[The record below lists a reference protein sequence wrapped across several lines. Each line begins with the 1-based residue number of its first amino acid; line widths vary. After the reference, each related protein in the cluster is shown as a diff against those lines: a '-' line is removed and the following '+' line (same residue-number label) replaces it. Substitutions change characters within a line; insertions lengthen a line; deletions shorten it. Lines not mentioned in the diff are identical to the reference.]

1 MKVHW
6 SRIRQGSMLLIL
18 LTALTGCAERM
29 AAVKPSVVAAPDEPA
44 EIKAIKVSDDGK
56 QVEIT
61 ASKPLTYTFY
71 RTANPAKAVVD
82 LAQTMPGAAKGIQ
95 EVNKGE
101 VNKVDVTSHSFGTG
115 SLSRVEIFL
124 ARDAEFTV
132 SADPAD
138 KSRLVVSLAAPPAAT
153 SIKTEQVL
161 TPTIAPEKD
170 VRASTPSPQAET
182 KVVAAAPAIAKG
194 TVQPSPAPTVQSP
207 VVQSVEKLSEP
218 VHAEKEKT
226 PASEGKS
233 VTAITKASDGILVE
247 VNGGVEA
254 YNSFKLTKP
263 DRLVIDIPG
272 VKSGLSSKTVD
283 INGFGLGKARLGASP
298 EKVRIVF
305 DASQGVLPYYQISK
319 SATGLKILFG
329 DTPFVPVP
337 KKQEAIAAPVAPTV
351 EAPKAAVAAA
361 EPAAAPV
368 AAGSEATPAPVKK
381 SVHPGVATVEAI
393 DFSQKDGNTR
403 LAIRVSGDC
412 VVGKP
417 SKVAKGVSLTLKNC
431 QLPKK
436 LQRSLDTSGFTSVVQ
451 GVTPYAV
458 RVKGGTDARFLVKLR
473 SEAPAT
479 VTRDN
484 DLVILS
490 IKDTYQ
496 AEESPMAKTA
506 PKAKEEKSA
515 EEMSL
520 PDKTAQD
527 SAPAAG
533 AKKYTG
539 RRISLEFS
547 DADIRKIFQ
556 LIAEV
561 SNLNILVSDDVSG
574 TISLKLVNVPW
585 DQALDVIM
593 ENKAL
598 AMQRDGNIVQIRPK
612 SKIKSLDEEER
623 DRIQAEVRKMDLK
636 TVIFDV
642 NFANIADVEKQFK
655 AISSAN
661 FRTDVTVSTDAR
673 TNKVIVVDV
682 EPAIKKMK
690 LLLESLDVPEK
701 QVMIEARIVE
711 ASSNFTRDI
720 GVQWGLSYK
729 DGSASFANLNSVSTS
744 LGGVVSTVLPTVTTG
759 GMATGMSF
767 GKLTS
772 NVQLDL
778 RLSAAATIGQVKI
791 ISTPKVLTVNNKAA
805 KISQGQSVPYQTVS
819 AEGTKT
825 EFVEA
830 ALTLEVTPHI
840 TADGSVSMKIK
851 ASNNSVGS
859 GTPPPINKKEA
870 TTELVVKNGE
880 TTVIGGIYVDS
891 DTETDTGVPFL
902 ADIPLFG
909 WLFKSNTKTKLKN
922 ELLIFITP
930 KIVS

>member
-1 MKVHW
+1 
-6 SRIRQGSMLLIL
+6 MLLIL
-18 LTALTGCAERM
+18 LAALTGCAQRM
-29 AAVKPSVVAAPDEPA
+29 AAVKPPVVATPDEPA
-44 EIKAIKVSDDGK
+44 EIKVIKVSDDGR

-71 RTANPAKAVVD
+71 RMANPAKAVVD
-82 LAQTMPGAAKGIQ
+82 LAQTLPGAAKGVQ

-101 VNKVDVTSHSFGTG
+101 VKKIDVTSHSFGTG

-124 ARDAEFTV
+124 AQDTEFTV
-132 SADPAD
+132 SADPVD
-138 KSRLVVSLAAPPAAT
+138 KSRLVVSVAAPSEAA
-153 SIKTEQVL
+153 SVKTEQVSSPAI
-161 TPTIAPEKD
+161 TPEKD
-170 VRASTPSPQAET
+170 ISVSPSTQNKTEDETAEPSTA
-182 KVVAAAPAIAKG
+182 KVEAPSAQPTAAPMA
-194 TVQPSPAPTVQSP
+194 QSP
-207 VVQSVEKLSEP
+207 VVQSAEKPSETTSVEKNKS
-218 VHAEKEKT
+218 
-226 PASEGKS
+226 PAAEGKS
-233 VTAITKASDGILVE
+233 VIAITKASDGIFVE
-247 VNGGVEA
+247 VSGGVEA
-254 YNSFKLTKP
+254 YNSFKLTQP

-283 INGFGLGKARLGASP
+283 VNGFGIGKARLGPSP

-305 DASQGVLPYYQISK
+305 DALQGVLPHYQISK
-319 SATGLKILFG
+319 SDTGLKIVFA
-329 DTPFVPVP
+329 DTPF
-337 KKQEAIAAPVAPTV
+337 APVSQKHEATAATIAPKV
-351 EAPKAAVAAA
+351 EAAKVVTAAA
-361 EPAAAPV
+361 EPSVEP
-368 AAGSEATPAPVKK
+368 EAVPSSAKK
-381 SVHPGVATVEAI
+381 TVHPGVATVEAI
-393 DFSQKDGNTR
+393 DFSQKDGNAR

-417 SKVAKGVSLTLKNC
+417 TKVAKGVSFTLKNC

-436 LQRSLDTSGFTSVVQ
+436 LQRSLDTSGFSSVVQ

-458 RVKGGTDARFLVKLR
+458 KVKGGADARFLVKLR
-473 SEAPAT
+473 SEAPVT
-479 VTRDN
+479 VMRDN
-484 DLVILS
+484 DLVVLS

-496 AEESPMAKTA
+496 ADESPMAKAA
-506 PKAKEEKSA
+506 PKAKEERVA
-515 EEMSL
+515 EEMPL
-520 PDKTAQD
+520 TDKSAQD
-527 SAPAAG
+527 PARAAG

-593 ENKAL
+593 ENKGL

-612 SKIKSLDEEER
+612 SKMKSLDEEER

-636 TVIFDV
+636 TYIFDV

-655 AISSAN
+655 AISSAPYRN
-661 FRTDVTVSTDAR
+661 DVSVTSDVR

-682 EPAIKKMK
+682 EPVIKKMK
-690 LLLESLDVPEK
+690 GLLESLDVPEK

-720 GVQWGLSYK
+720 GVQWGLTYR
-729 DGSASFANLNSVSTS
+729 DGSASFANINSVSTS
-744 LGGVVSTVLPTVTTG
+744 LGGVVSTVLPTITTG

-805 KISQGQSVPYQTVS
+805 KISQGQSIPYQTVS

-851 ASNNSVGS
+851 ASNNSAGS

-870 TTELVVKNGE
+870 TTELVVRNGE
-880 TTVIGGIYVDS
+880 TTVIGGIYVDA

-902 ADIPLFG
+902 SDIPLFG
-909 WLFKSNTKTKLKN
+909 WIFKSNNKNKTKN

>member
-1 MKVHW
+1 MRVHW

-18 LTALTGCAERM
+18 LAALTGCAQRM
-29 AAVKPSVVAAPDEPA
+29 AAVKPPVVATPDEPA
-44 EIKAIKVSDDGK
+44 EIKAIKVSDDGS

-71 RTANPAKAVVD
+71 RMANPSKAVVD
-82 LAQTMPGAAKGIQ
+82 LAQTIPGAAKGIQ

-101 VNKVDVTSHSFGTG
+101 VKTVDVTSHSFGTG

-124 ARDAEFTV
+124 AQDAEFTV
-132 SADPAD
+132 SADPVD
-138 KSRLVVSLAAPPAAT
+138 KSRLVVSVTAPAAT
-153 SIKTEQVL
+153 SVTTEQVS
-161 TPTIAPEKD
+161 TPTVAPEKA
-170 VRASTPSPQAET
+170 VTASTSQVEEDE
-182 KVVAAAPAIAKG
+182 AAVPAAVKDG
-194 TVQPSPAPTVQSP
+194 VPPVQPVAVPAAQSS
-207 VVQSVEKLSEP
+207 VAQSAVKPSEP
-218 VHAEKEKT
+218 VHVEKDT
-226 PASEGKS
+226 SPAVEGKS
-233 VTAITKASDGILVE
+233 VTAITKGADGITVD

-272 VKSGLSSKTVD
+272 VKSALSSKTVD
-283 INGFGLGKARLGASP
+283 INGFGIGKARLGPSP

-305 DASQGVLPYYQISK
+305 DALQGVLPHYQISK
-319 SATGLKILFG
+319 SDTGLKIVFG
-329 DTPFVPVP
+329 DTPFAPVP
-337 KKQEAIAAPVAPTV
+337 KKQEATAAPASKV
-351 EAPKAAVAAA
+351 EAAKAAAAAA
-361 EPAAAPV
+361 EPSAAPPAV
-368 AAGSEATPAPVKK
+368 ASEAAPAPSVKK
-381 SVHPGVATVEAI
+381 SVPPGVATVEAI
-393 DFSQKDGNTR
+393 DFSQKDGAAR

-412 VVGKP
+412 IVGKP
-417 SKVAKGVSLTLKNC
+417 STVAKGVSLTLKNC

-436 LQRSLDTSGFTSVVQ
+436 LQRSLDTSGFSSVVQ

-458 RVKGGTDARFLVKLR
+458 KVKGGADARFLVKLR

-496 AEESPMAKTA
+496 AEESPVAKAA
-506 PKAKEEKSA
+506 PKAKEERAA
-515 EEMSL
+515 EEMPL
-520 PDKTAQD
+520 PDKSAQD
-527 SAPAAG
+527 PARAAG

-593 ENKAL
+593 ENKGL

-636 TVIFDV
+636 TYIFDV
-642 NFANIADVEKQFK
+642 NFANISDVKSQFE
-655 AISSAN
+655 AISSKPY
-661 FRTDVTVSTDAR
+661 RSDVNVSSDAR

-682 EPAIKKMK
+682 EPVIKKMK
-690 LLLESLDVPEK
+690 LLLESLDVPER

-720 GVQWGLSYK
+720 GVQWGLSYR
-729 DGSASFANLNSVSTS
+729 DGSASFANLNSVNTS
-744 LGGVVSTVLPTVTTG
+744 LGGVVSTVLPTLTTG

-840 TADGSVSMKIK
+840 TSDGSVSMKIK

>member
-1 MKVHW
+1 MRVHW

-18 LTALTGCAERM
+18 LAALTGCAERM

-71 RTANPAKAVVD
+71 RTANPAKVVVD

-132 SADPAD
+132 SADPVD
-138 KSRLVVSLAAPPAAT
+138 KSRLVVSLSAPPAAT

-161 TPTIAPEKD
+161 TPTVAPEK
-170 VRASTPSPQAET
+170 VATGTVPAPQTEAKAES
-182 KVVAAAPAIAKG
+182 VAPAAAKAEVPAA
-194 TVQPSPAPTVQSP
+194 QPTSAPVAQSTL
-207 VVQSVEKLSEP
+207 VQSVEKPSEP

-233 VTAITKASDGILVE
+233 LTAITKASDGILVE

-283 INGFGLGKARLGASP
+283 INGFGLGKARLGPSA

-305 DASQGVLPYYQISK
+305 DASQGVLPHYQISK
-319 SATGLKILFG
+319 SATGLKIVFG
-329 DTPFVPVP
+329 DTPVP
-337 KKQEAIAAPVAPTV
+337 KKQEATAAPVAPTV
-351 EAPKAAVAAA
+351 EAPKVAAAAA
-361 EPAAAPV
+361 EPSAAPV
-368 AAGSEATPAPVKK
+368 AAESEATPAPVKK

-393 DFSQKDGNTR
+393 DFSQKDGSAR

-484 DLVILS
+484 DRVILS

-496 AEESPMAKTA
+496 AEESPMAKAA
-506 PKAKEEKSA
+506 PKAKEEKAA

-642 NFANIADVEKQFK
+642 NFANIADIEKQFK

-661 FRTDVTVSTDAR
+661 FRTDVTVSSDAR

-729 DGSASFANLNSVSTS
+729 DGSASFANLNSVTTS

>member
-1 MKVHW
+1 MRVYW

-18 LTALTGCAERM
+18 LAALTTGCAQRM
-29 AAVKPSVVAAPDEPA
+29 AAVKPEAAQLPDATA
-44 EIKAIKVSDDGK
+44 EISAVKVSDDGS
-56 QVEIT
+56 QVEIS

-71 RTANPAKAVVD
+71 RMANPAKAVID
-82 LAQTMPGAAKGIQ
+82 LAQTLPGPAKGIQ
-95 EVNKGE
+95 EINKGDVQRIE
-101 VNKVDVTSHSFGTG
+101 VSSHSFGTG
-115 SLSRVEIFL
+115 ALSRVEISL
-124 ARDAEFTV
+124 ARDTDFKV
-132 SADPAD
+132 SSDPAD
-138 KSRLVVSLAAPPAAT
+138 KSRLLVA
-153 SIKTEQVL
+153 L
-161 TPTIAPEKD
+161 TPQTTTAAVIAAQKQSETNTEPSANSPVKDEAPSMQVKDPAPQLPQAAVADKPAGQGVAEAVQATAPE
-170 VRASTPSPQAET
+170 
-182 KVVAAAPAIAKG
+182 G
-194 TVQPSPAPTVQSP
+194 
-207 VVQSVEKLSEP
+207 KLL
-218 VHAEKEKT
+218 
-226 PASEGKS
+226 
-233 VTAITKASDGILVE
+233 TAITKTADGISVE
-247 VNGGVEA
+247 VKGGVDA

-272 VKSGLSSKTVD
+272 VKSGLTEKTITID
-283 INGFGLGKARLGASP
+283 GFGVGKARLGPSP
-298 EKVRIVF
+298 DKIRIVF
-305 DASQGVLPYYQISK
+305 DAQKGVLPYYQISK
-319 SATGLKILFG
+319 KDEGLMVAFA
-329 DTPFVPVP
+329 DTPFTAVPAT
-337 KKQEAIAAPVAPTV
+337 QETVAAPVAKQPTVEQGSAPTSSRKTAHAGTPTV
-351 EAPKAAVAAA
+351 EAV
-361 EPAAAPV
+361 
-368 AAGSEATPAPVKK
+368 
-381 SVHPGVATVEAI
+381 
-393 DFSQKDGNTR
+393 DFSQKDGKAR
-403 LAIRVSGDC
+403 IAIRVSGDC

-417 SKVAKGVSLTLKNC
+417 VKAAKGVSLTLKNC
-431 QLPKK
+431 QLPKR

-451 GVTPYAV
+451 GVTPYLVKV
-458 RVKGGTDARFLVKLR
+458 RGGADARFLVKL
-473 SEAPAT
+473 SQDAPST
-479 VTRDN
+479 VTREN
-484 DLVILS
+484 DLVIWEF
-490 IKDTYQ
+490 KDIYQ
-496 AEESPMAKTA
+496 ADAQVAEKPLAAVATK
-506 PKAKEEKSA
+506 PKVDKAVDEMGGPEKSV
-515 EEMSL
+515 S
-520 PDKTAQD
+520 D
-527 SAPAAG
+527 SPRAASG
-533 AKKYTG
+533 KKYNG

-561 SNLNILVSDDVSG
+561 SNLNILVSDDVTG

-593 ENKAL
+593 ENKGL

-623 DRIQAEVRKMDLK
+623 DRIQAEVKKMDLK
-636 TVIFDV
+636 TYIFDV
-642 NFANIADVEKQFK
+642 NFAAIADIEKQFK
-655 AISSAN
+655 AISSAPY
-661 FRTDVTVSTDAR
+661 RTDVSVSSDAR

-682 EPAIKKMK
+682 EPVIKKMK
-690 LLLESLDVPEK
+690 GLLESLDVPEK

-720 GVQWGLSYK
+720 GIQWGLTYR

-805 KISQGQSVPYQTVS
+805 KISQGQSIPYQTVS

-851 ASNNSVGS
+851 ASNNSAGS

-870 TTELVVKNGE
+870 TTELVVRNGE

-909 WLFKSNTKTKLKN
+909 WLFKSNNKNKTKN